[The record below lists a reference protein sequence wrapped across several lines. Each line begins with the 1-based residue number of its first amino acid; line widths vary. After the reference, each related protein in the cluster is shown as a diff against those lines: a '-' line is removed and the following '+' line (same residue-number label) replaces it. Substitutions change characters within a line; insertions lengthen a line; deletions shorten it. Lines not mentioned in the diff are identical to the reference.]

1 MRFFPVRSSA
11 WPLTLQGLNPSY
23 ACKPTARAGS
33 SGTAL
38 QGAGWDGWEL
48 TLHFSVEQQN
58 SRQFR
63 ECERERER
71 EQTKRTGMDTCVYIY
86 TRTYGMYVCK
96 LYMCHCKRLTQ
107 VPATFHPS
115 PKSRLGALSPP
126 KCIPTQTLPYPL
138 IREHT
143 LKP

>member
-1 MRFFPVRSSA
+1 MYVCMYVCMYCMYVCMYVCMCVCVRVCACFGGCLHACVRVMCVCVCVLCRAVRFFPVRSSA

-71 EQTKRTGMDTCVYIY
+71 EQRGQGWTPVYIY
-86 TRTYGMYVCK
+86 IYTYIWDVC
-96 LYMCHCKRLTQ
+96 
-107 VPATFHPS
+107 V
-115 PKSRLGALSPP
+115 
-126 KCIPTQTLPYPL
+126 
-138 IREHT
+138 
-143 LKP
+143 

>member
-1 MRFFPVRSSA
+1 MYVCIVCMYVCVHVCMCACVCVLWWMPACMCASDVCVCVLCRAVRFFPVRSSA

-71 EQTKRTGMDTCVYIY
+71 TNKEDRDGHLCIYIY
-86 TRTYGMYVCK
+86 TYIWDVC
-96 LYMCHCKRLTQ
+96 
-107 VPATFHPS
+107 V
-115 PKSRLGALSPP
+115 
-126 KCIPTQTLPYPL
+126 
-138 IREHT
+138 
-143 LKP
+143 